1 MAQEVVL
8 AGFHAVNARAKLAP
22 ETIRIVYVDENRHDK
37 RMSECKA
44 RLAEKGIRVASVFPE
59 RLDAMARAVPHQGIV
74 ALAEPRKTALTFDEL
89 LDAITPKT
97 LLLLLDGVT
106 DPRNFGA
113 CLRVAD
119 AAGVQAVIVP
129 KDRSATYSPVAAKA
143 AAGAW
148 ESVPVVT
155 VTNLAGTI
163 SDLRDAGVYVVG
175 AAGESE
181 KTIDEI
187 DQKRA
192 FAWVLG
198 AEGEGLRQLTRRRCD
213 SLAKIPM
220 AGTVDSLNVSVA
232 TGICL
237 FETVRQRKVA

>member
-44 RLAEKGIRVASVFPE
+44 RLAEKGIRVAAVFPE

-74 ALAEPRKTALTFDEL
+74 ALATPRKVALTFDEL
-89 LDAITPKT
+89 LDAITPNT

-129 KDRSATYSPVAAKA
+129 KDRSAAYSPVAAKA

-213 SLAKIPM
+213 CLAKIPM

-237 FETVRQRKVA
+237 FESVRQRKVA